1 MVLQLKFSR
10 FVRTGMNE
18 AIAER
23 VTAKG
28 IVWADIED
36 CAEALMKLVSD
47 DSINGETIL
56 GPSGVGVL
64 SI

>member
-1 MVLQLKFSR
+1 
-10 FVRTGMNE
+10 MND

-47 DSINGETIL
+47 NSINGETI
-56 GPSGVGVL
+56 PWYRGVCVL
-64 SI
+64 NR

>member
-1 MVLQLKFSR
+1 
-10 FVRTGMNE
+10 MNE

-36 CAEALMKLVSD
+36 CAEALMRLVSD
-47 DSINGETIL
+47 DSINGK
-56 GPSGVGVL
+56 GHFYDFAKYVY
-64 SI
+64 